1 MDASHATSTPKEL
14 APMSDELTPVFDVSA
29 ELGECPVWDPR
40 TGSLWWIDWA
50 KGFVYRSDVT
60 SGDTVSYFAGASL
73 SAVAPSPSGLVG
85 LALGHGYSALDPTT
99 GEVRPVAGA
108 EIEQAETR
116 MNDGKCDSKGRFWAG
131 TMAMDGTSAIGAL
144 FVLETDGR
152 VRRVLDRVICSNG
165 VGWSADNSTFYYID
179 SGTYRVDVFD
189 FDLESG
195 TLSNRATLI
204 QLQEHEGQPDGLTVD
219 AEGHLWVALW
229 DGGQVRRYSPTG
241 ELCSTIML
249 PVSRPT
255 CCAFGGADLRDLYI
269 TTAMPDAAE
278 ERQKQPLAGR
288 VFRTRVE
295 TPGVLSHLWR
305 MDA

>member
-1 MDASHATSTPKEL
+1 MGN
-14 APMSDELTPVFDVSA
+14 ELTPAFDVSA
-29 ELGECPVWDPR
+29 ELGECPVWDPSS
-40 TGSLWWIDWA
+40 GSLWWIDWA
-50 KGFVYRSDVT
+50 NGFVYRSDVASRVT
-60 SGDTVSYFAGASL
+60 TSYFAGASL
-73 SAVAPSPSGLVG
+73 SAVAPSASDLVG
-85 LALGHGYSALDPTT
+85 LALGHGYAALDPTT
-99 GEVRPVAGA
+99 GEVRPVARA

-116 MNDGKCDSKGRFWAG
+116 MNDGKCDAKGRFWAG
-131 TMAMDGTSAIGAL
+131 TMAVDGASAIGAL

-165 VGWSADNSTFYYID
+165 MSWSADSSTFYYID
-179 SGTYRVDVFD
+179 SGTYRIDAFD

-195 TLSNRATLI
+195 ALSNRSTLVR
-204 QLQEHEGQPDGLTVD
+204 LREDEGQPDGLTVD

-241 ELCSTIML
+241 ELCSTIQL

-255 CCAFGGADLRDLYI
+255 CCALGGEDLRDLFI

-278 ERQKQPLAGR
+278 ERQAQPLAGR
-288 VFRTRVE
+288 VFKTRVE

-305 MDA
+305 TDA